1 MLRQIGRHRQHR
13 GYDLEWAL
21 STLIILQ
28 RGQTPLEGEPPYTL
42 PLDGACPLIRVI
54 GGIGEW
60 AGA

>member
-28 RGQTPLEGEPPYTL
+28 RGQTPLEGEPP
-42 PLDGACPLIRVI
+42 
-54 GGIGEW
+54 
-60 AGA
+60 